1 MSGNRVTFLGD
12 AMAAV
17 VQGVEEVR
25 NLIGQ
30 PPVVIGGLAVMCRL
44 STRTALL
51 LILILLTGCAVKC
64 RSFRCCERHEML
76 RLSSLRRCCCH
87 PVRAG

>member
-1 MSGNRVTFLGD
+1 VTFLGD
-12 AMAAV
+12 AMVAV

-44 STRTALL
+44 STPYRATTDLDR
-51 LILILLTGCAVKC
+51 LTGCAVKS
-64 RSFRCCERHEML
+64 RSFR
-76 RLSSLRRCCCH
+76 
-87 PVRAG
+87 